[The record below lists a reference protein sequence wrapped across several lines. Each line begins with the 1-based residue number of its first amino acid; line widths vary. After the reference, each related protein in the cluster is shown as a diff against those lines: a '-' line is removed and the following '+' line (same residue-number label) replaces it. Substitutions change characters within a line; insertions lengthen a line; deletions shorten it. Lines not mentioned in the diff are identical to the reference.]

1 MPLKLTRQ
9 YGDIIK
15 IGNDIRIKIRSLSD
29 KNVCLEIDAPKSV
42 DISSERVDKAV
53 HTPKG
58 QQLTPEQQ
66 RNIALKQLNRG
77 NK

>member
-1 MPLKLTRQ
+1 MPLKLTLN
-9 YGDIIK
+9 YGDK
-15 IGNDIRIKIRSLSD
+15 VQIGDESSIKIRSVSD
-29 KNVCLEIDAPKSV
+29 KQVCIEFNFPREVQINAD
-42 DISSERVDKAV
+42 RVDKAV